1 MNSTIHPMP
10 CFITGCGHSGTSL
23 LLSILAK
30 HDQVYAVTSETGI
43 ALKSLKRFKKEVEK
57 LTKIARHNNKLYFI
71 EKTPRHIL
79 HIDKILEVNRDSKV
93 LLITRDGRDV
103 AASLFRR
110 SKSLTE
116 GIQRWIECAE
126 IALHYKK
133 HPRIKVVSYESI
145 IINFQKT
152 ISVILEFMG
161 LDYDNQVEFF
171 YQDNN
176 INFKKGSSDI
186 SPEEVEH
193 LKLRNWQMKQ
203 PLFDGRG
210 SWKDLSL
217 MQKKFISLND
227 EFQNLLK
234 ALNYI

>member
-1 MNSTIHPMP
+1 MNCKTTPIP
-10 CFITGCGHSGTSL
+10 CFIVGCGHSGTSL

-30 HDQVYAVTSETGI
+30 HGQVHAVTSETGI
-43 ALKSLKRFKKEVEK
+43 ALKSFRRFKKEVEE
-57 LTKIARHNNKLYFI
+57 LTKIAKHHKKLFFI

-93 LLITRDGRDV
+93 LLIKRDGRDV
-103 AASLFRR
+103 VTSLFRR

-126 IALHYKK
+126 ITLHYKN

-145 IINFQKT
+145 IINFKKT
-152 ISVILEFMG
+152 ISGILEFMG
-161 LDYDNQVEFF
+161 LDYDRQVEFF

-176 INFKKGSSDI
+176 IHFKKGSSDI
-186 SPEEVEH
+186 APEEVEH
-193 LKLRNWQMKQ
+193 LRLRNWQMKQ

-210 SWKDLSL
+210 SWRDLSF
-217 MQKKFISLND
+217 MQKKFISLHD
-227 EFQNLLK
+227 EFQNFLK
-234 ALNYI
+234 AMNYN